1 MEVWYIAQFVGG
13 AIKWVLDSEIS
24 RDLLNRLE
32 NTTCG
37 EELFFQTVLL
47 NSPFSENIINNNLRI
62 MDWNVKSPP
71 KVLREEDFRKIIG
84 SNCLFCRKVDS
95 KASKMLIKLL
105 MNKICLG

>member
-1 MEVWYIAQFVGG
+1 MEVWYIVQFVGG

-47 NSPFSENIINNNLRI
+47 NSPFSENIINQ
-62 MDWNVKSPP
+62 
-71 KVLREEDFRKIIG
+71 
-84 SNCLFCRKVDS
+84 
-95 KASKMLIKLL
+95 
-105 MNKICLG
+105 

>member
-1 MEVWYIAQFVGG
+1 MEVWYIVQFVGG
-13 AIKWVLDSEIS
+13 AIKWVLNSEIS

-62 MDWNVKSPP
+62 MVSSH
-71 KVLREEDFRKIIG
+71 FRP
-84 SNCLFCRKVDS
+84 SCVR
-95 KASKMLIKLL
+95 
-105 MNKICLG
+105 